1 MFALVPKDMCLID
14 SATTYTILK
23 SNKSMVGL
31 LVPKTR
37 LKHGRPIGSKDKN
50 S

>member
-1 MFALVPKDMCLID
+1 MFAPVPKDMCLVD
-14 SATTYTILK
+14 SATTCTILK

-37 LKHGRPIGSKDKN
+37 LKRDRPIDFKDKN
-50 S
+50 F